1 MYPTLDKKKV
11 QWKTD
16 NYACTRIVKSG
27 SNKHELQVL
36 ALKIFDT
43 CRINDIK
50 LDVVWI
56 PRDQNKTAD
65 YLSKC
70 IDKDDWEITTTL
82 FDKLNTLYGPFTID
96 RFASNRNTKT
106 LRFNSKYL
114 CPNTEAVDAF
124 TQNWESENN
133 LLVPP
138 VGDICRVIKYF
149 ENKHV
154 SGTLLVPYWK
164 SAPF

>member
-1 MYPTLDKKKV
+1 MEKLIITL
-11 QWKTD
+11 
-16 NYACTRIVKSG
+16 ARELSKSG

-36 ALKIFDT
+36 ALKILDT

-96 RFASNRNTKT
+96 RFASNMNTKT
-106 LRFNSKYL
+106 LK
-114 CPNTEAVDAF
+114 
-124 TQNWESENN
+124 
-133 LLVPP
+133 
-138 VGDICRVIKYF
+138 I
-149 ENKHV
+149 
-154 SGTLLVPYWK
+154 
-164 SAPF
+164 